1 MNNLK
6 LYVLSAGEIQVVVFA
21 DSIKE
26 ADELVMKTYNLDS
39 IAALLEP
46 NTGNKYWI
54 HIEEYPIEKGVV
66 RK

>member
-21 DSIKE
+21 ESIQE
-26 ADELVMKTYNLDS
+26 ADELVIKQYDLDS

-46 NTGNKYWI
+46 NTGNKYWV
-54 HIEEYPIEKGVV
+54 HIETYDIAKGVV